1 MDLDKQWEAVSADA
15 LGAVSRAGDLAAL
28 EETRVRLLGR
38 KGSLTELLK
47 SLKDLPLEDKR
58 VYGAKANGLKNE
70 VAKAIEARRAELE
83 RAAASRRIA
92 ETQLDLTLPGA
103 PMPQGRPHPL
113 TQTIR
118 EMTSILSSMGFCWAE
133 GPLIESEYYNF
144 EALNIPAD
152 HPARDMQDT
161 LYVDGTDASP
171 KAQRLMR
178 THTSPVQIRFLEAHK
193 PPVRIMAPG
202 RVFRR
207 DAVDASHSAVFHQIE
222 GLYVDRGVTLADLKG
237 TLDEFLKRIFG
248 PSARSRLRPSYFPF
262 TEPSAEVDVRCLICS
277 GKGCAVCKQSGWLE
291 MLGSG
296 MVHPNVLRGVGLD
309 PEEWSGYAWGMGV
322 ERFAMFRY
330 GIPDIRM
337 FYENDVR
344 FLEQFG

>member
-1 MDLDKQWEAVSADA
+1 MDWDRQWESVCAGA
-15 LGAVSRAGDLAAL
+15 LDAVSRAAGLAEL

-47 SLKDLPLEDKR
+47 RLKDLPLEDKR
-58 VYGAKANGLKNE
+58 VYGAKANGLKDE
-70 VAKAIEARRAELE
+70 VQKAIEAKRSELG
-83 RAAASRRIA
+83 RSAASRRIA
-92 ETQLDLTLPGA
+92 ETRLDLTLPGA

-118 EMTSILSSMGFCWAE
+118 EMTSVLASMGFSWAE

-161 LYVDGTDASP
+161 LYLDGTDASP
-171 KAQRLMR
+171 NTPRLMR
-178 THTSPVQIRFLEAHK
+178 THTSPVQIRFMEAHK
-193 PPVRIMAPG
+193 PPVRVMAPG

-222 GLYVDRGVTLADLKG
+222 GLYVDRNATMADLKG

-277 GKGCAVCKQSGWLE
+277 GKGCPVCKQSGWLE
-291 MLGSG
+291 MLGAG
-296 MVHPNVLRGVGLD
+296 MVHPNVLRAVGLA

-337 FYENDVR
+337 FYENDIR